1 MALVVDHYLQTT
13 FMTKSMNCSN
23 HEAAWLMLHIIQQPE
38 MDAYGA
44 DHYTKMQRFQPGMK
58 YVGTNSNTD

>member
-13 FMTKSMNCSN
+13 FTAESMNCSN
-23 HEAAWLMLHIIQQPE
+23 HEAAWLMLHIIQQTE

-44 DHYTKMQRFQPGMK
+44 DHYTEMQSFQLDMK
-58 YVGTNSNTD
+58 YVGTNTD